1 MNIFRNTFLAA
12 TLLLSPT
19 FVSAQISAQPSII
32 NNNSIVGLWY
42 FNVTIDGLPSSQC
55 IQVGM
60 FHADGTME
68 GPANDHL
75 SGDQRGTWTA
85 RGSDGEFRFTI
96 LQNNINADGTAGGL
110 YVIKNTMTM
119 SGTDSGTGKFTFQIL
134 NNAGAVVFAGTGS
147 FKATRVRP

>member
-42 FNVTIDGLPSSQC
+42 FNVTIDGLPSCQC
-55 IQVGM
+55 IQVDT

-96 LQNNINADGTAGGL
+96 LQNNINADGL

-119 SGTDSGTGKFTFQIL
+119 TGTDSGTGKFTFQIL

>member
-1 MNIFRNTFLAA
+1 
-12 TLLLSPT
+12 
-19 FVSAQISAQPSII
+19 
-32 NNNSIVGLWY
+32 
-42 FNVTIDGLPSSQC
+42 
-55 IQVGM
+55 
-60 FHADGTME
+60 ME

-85 RGSDGEFRFTI
+85 RWSDGEFRFTI

-119 SGTDSGTGKFTFQIL
+119 TGTDSGTGKFTFQIL
-134 NNAGAVVFAGTGS
+134 NNAGAVVLAGTGS